1 MTIEDTRLRNSRKQ
15 ESVVRQKRQKSAQ
28 NLEQSTELVA
38 YDKYSGKWYAV
49 NAADGTLIID
59 KAYDTKGAVLRVV
72 GKTALGKNAAKNQ
85 IEPVKEERPSKPIGY
100 KKGQVFNFP
109 LPKKKQLRYPIKYLY
124 SVIEGGTRNYYIGG
138 FQDKPVQLPAFPFVP
153 NQFYLQNTGN
163 SFVLGVSNNTQ
174 VAYYEGFNLVYS
186 ANIPRATYLGF
197 GEWVRIAL
205 GAIDNSSASGSGFV
219 CRFGGGVEKSADQ
232 VIITDRRNVYYFSN
246 NTNTLPGFKRST
258 TQVGAICSPG
268 VGSPGSIGDLVDTNQ
283 STENFYEFATSA
295 SFVTSVVNFDSYYKT
310 SGIGMGSNTTAD
322 YVFDRSFKRFF
333 RLSLNSADNN
343 FFGFFVDSSNGIN
356 GNIRVPGGFNST
368 TNNYFVG
375 GSISRALF
383 IDQLSIGASESF
395 SFKTSENNNTPAEPG
410 YRDDYY
416 VNTDLYK
423 ELTDPEIFHECFADT
438 FSSIRVSESIQDA
451 IADGSRVAVY
461 QVKTYDK
468 QFQLIDDTYFNAW
481 LPHVQSGFTIHSTS
495 YYPQ

>member
-15 ESVVRQKRQKSAQ
+15 ESAVRQRRQKSTQ

-153 NQFYLQNTGN
+153 SQFYLQNTGD
-163 SFVLGVSNNTQ
+163 SFVLGLQTNTQ

-186 ANIPRATYLGF
+186 AANTPGSIYLGF
-197 GEWVRIAL
+197 GEWVGIKL
-205 GAIDNSSASGSGFV
+205 IDNFSFSGSGFV
-219 CRFGGGVEKSADQ
+219 CGSGGIVIKAADQ
-232 VIITDRRNVYYFSN
+232 VLITDQSNVYSFPRSG
-246 NTNTLPGFKRST
+246 NTVTLPIDNGTQST
-258 TQVGAICSPG
+258 VGAICS
-268 VGSPGSIGDLVDTNQ
+268 SNSGDSLTTVQ
-283 STENFYEFATSA
+283 STRNFYEFAS
-295 SFVTSVVNFDSYYKT
+295 SNNLVTSVRNYDSYFSNYAYDAAQGLGIEFNEIT
-310 SGIGMGSNTTAD
+310 SL
-322 YVFDRSFKRFF
+322 RRFF
-333 RLSLNSADNN
+333 RLSLNSADNS
-343 FFGFFVDSSNGIN
+343 FFGFFVDSSNSIK
-356 GNIRVPGGFNST
+356 ISSSTPARGFT
-368 TNNYFVG
+368 NYFVG
-375 GSISRALF
+375 GSISKALF
-383 IDQLSIGASESF
+383 IDQLLIGSSEPF
-395 SFKTSENNNTPAEPG
+395 SFKTFRDVNNLELPG
-410 YRDDYY
+410 YREDYY
-416 VNTDLYK
+416 VNSDLYK
-423 ELTDPEIFHECFADT
+423 ELTDPEIFYECFADT

-481 LPHVQSGFTIHSTS
+481 LPHVQTGFTVHSTS
-495 YYPQ
+495 YFPQ

>member
-1 MTIEDTRLRNSRKQ
+1 MAIEDARLRNSRKQ
-15 ESVVRQKRQKSAQ
+15 ESAVRQRRQKSTQ

-72 GKTALGKNAAKNQ
+72 GKTALGKNAVKNQ
-85 IEPVKEERPSKPIGY
+85 IEPVKEDRPSKPIGY

-153 NQFYLQNTGN
+153 SQFYLQNTGD
-163 SFVLGVSNNTQ
+163 SFVLGLQTNTQ

-186 ANIPRATYLGF
+186 AANPPGSIYLGF
-197 GEWVRIAL
+197 GEWVTAKL
-205 GAIDNSSASGSGFV
+205 IDNSRSSGDA
-219 CRFGGGVEKSADQ
+219 GVICVFPDGLVKAADLSQ
-232 VIITDRRNVYYFSN
+232 SVDQRNVYSFSRSG
-246 NTNTLPGFKRST
+246 NTITLPSANGSFAVS
-258 TQVGAICSPG
+258 GGICDNA
-268 VGSPGSIGDLVDTNQ
+268 GSDTSSGQ

-295 SFVTSVVNFDSYYKT
+295 RFLTSVKNLVSLETIAATGKDQGTNR
-310 SGIGMGSNTTAD
+310 D
-322 YVFDRSFKRFF
+322 YSDENSFKRFF
-333 RLSLNSADNN
+333 RLSLNSFDNN
-343 FFGFFVDSSNGIN
+343 FFGFFVDNSNNFN
-356 GNIRVPGGFNST
+356 GNIRSGGTSIV
-368 TNNYFVG
+368 TNNYSVR

-395 SFKTSENNNTPAEPG
+395 GTSGDAPFSEN
-410 YRDDYY
+410 YY
-416 VNTDLYK
+416 VNSDLYK
-423 ELTDPEIFHECFADT
+423 ELTEPGIFHECFADT

-481 LPHVQSGFTIHSTS
+481 LPHVQSGFTVHSTS
-495 YYPQ
+495 YFPQ

>member
-1 MTIEDTRLRNSRKQ
+1 MAIEDARLRNSRKQ
-15 ESVVRQKRQKSAQ
+15 EAAVRQRRQKSTQ

-153 NQFYLQNTGN
+153 SQFYLQNTGD
-163 SFVLGVSNNTQ
+163 SFVLGVQTIDQ

-186 ANIPRATYLGF
+186 ANIPNGAGYLGF
-197 GEWVRIAL
+197 GEWLTVNFIND
-205 GAIDNSSASGSGFV
+205 GSASGSSFV
-219 CRFGGGVEKSADQ
+219 CAFEGVKKSAD
-232 VIITDRRNVYYFSN
+232 IKNATNNHNVYYLLRSGKSI
-246 NTNTLPGFKRST
+246 TLPTVK
-258 TQVGAICSPG
+258 
-268 VGSPGSIGDLVDTNQ
+268 GSSSQSGYNCTVSGNALMTGDVLVTGQ
-283 STENFYEFATSA
+283 SVQNFYEFATTD
-295 SFVTSVVNFDSYYKT
+295 SFVTSVVNFNGYSNIFGTGINQHTHTDSDQ
-310 SGIGMGSNTTAD
+310 SG
-322 YVFDRSFKRFF
+322 SFKRFF
-333 RLSLNSADNN
+333 RLSLNSVDNN
-343 FFGFFVDSSNGIN
+343 FFGFFVDSSHNIN
-356 GNIRVPGGFNST
+356 SFQRVVNGFNEV
-368 TNNYFVG
+368 TNNISVG

-383 IDQLSIGASESF
+383 IDQLSIGSSESF
-395 SFKTSENNNTPAEPG
+395 GTSGADNFRE
-410 YRDDYY
+410 DYY

-451 IADGSRVAVY
+451 IADGSSVAVY

-481 LPHVQSGFTIHSTS
+481 LPHVQSGFTVHSTS
-495 YYPQ
+495 YHPQ